1 MAFVPRRAQR
11 VAYTSG
17 LLLFGA
23 AVLTAYSVQAPAIG
37 RYLAGVVGG
46 MMAPVQSL
54 HQSVEA
60 FLDTSLLR
68 YRELSEAVELNQRL
82 RQQVAV
88 LQNQVTQLNEYHREN
103 ERLRGLLNMAD
114 SLTLQGPVARVIGMS
129 SAGWSSIVTIDKGA
143 GSGVVVGNPVVA
155 AEGVVGRVIAVSE
168 NVAQVLPII
177 DPKSGADALLQQTR
191 VRGVLEGGGSGGCS
205 LRFVASRDVV
215 TVGDVVVTSGFDGVF
230 PPGLSLGRVTWVEN
244 GSKNLFQDIA
254 VEPSADFSRIEQVMV
269 VTATP
274 PPAAQGPEQP

>member
-1 MAFVPRRAQR
+1 
-11 VAYTSG
+11 
-17 LLLFGA
+17 
-23 AVLTAYSVQAPAIG
+23 
-37 RYLAGVVGG
+37 

-54 HQSVEA
+54 HQSVGA

-82 RQQVAV
+82 RQQVTV

-177 DPKSGADALLQQTR
+177 DPKSSADALLQQTR
-191 VRGVLEGGGSGGCS
+191 VRGVLEGGGSGGGS

-244 GSKNLFQDIA
+244 ASKNLFQDIA